1 MASRARTAGTVLFI
15 SLMLVLTVVFIAL
28 GLWQLARL
36 SEKEALAELVAERL
50 TTAPIALPP
59 SAQWPDADWLRFE
72 FQPVTVTGHYVPDQT
87 VLVFTSLSEP
97 KGQQSGPGYW
107 VMTPLAIDGGGSIF
121 VNRGFVPETS
131 RTAFAG
137 GGDVEPG
144 PVTLTGVARITELP
158 GTFTPV
164 PDTANRIEWL
174 RDVERLARFTDP
186 SMDPFAP
193 IYVDLPAGAAGALP
207 QGGETVVAFPNNH
220 FGYAL
225 TWLSFALLTP
235 ILLIVWLI
243 RRDQPTKP
251 TKLAP

>member
-36 SEKEALAELVAERL
+36 SEKEALAELIAERL
-50 TTAPIALPP
+50 TTTPIELPP
-59 SAQWPDADWLRFE
+59 SAQWPDTDWLRFE
-72 FQPVTVTGHYVPDQT
+72 FQPVTVTGHYVPGQT

-97 KGQQSGPGYW
+97 KGQQNGPGYW

-121 VNRGFVPETS
+121 INRGFVPETS

-186 SMDPFAP
+186 SLAPFAP
-193 IYVDLPAGAAGALP
+193 IYVDLPAGASGALP
-207 QGGETVVAFPNNH
+207 QGGETVVVFPNNH